1 MKLTH
6 WCVVLAFTTVTLS
19 VSVAAQSDNEVF
31 AATNGTMHSNAAMFS
46 IGPCQD
52 PQIAVAERSNN
63 AHAYR
68 DTTGKIK
75 QAADYLATKYR
86 DPFVNRASVCKHAPG
101 FIYLIPNRMD
111 AEFKKVLGTF
121 DRQSAPTKTQTT
133 RPPATT
139 QSAELSASG
148 CPYPPD
154 IAPSRMSPMIPLPAR
169 VNSAEAVF
177 KQRVR
182 LCQQGQDSLVRGGCA
197 SVCYGGLGAAQP
209 SGKSISRTP
218 LQTQSRPPGFVTT
231 FDKAIDACFAKFMPD
246 YRSPDWQDF
255 PPEALEPQP
264 DDPIRQSFFIARV
277 GAESALKTDEAQNGT
292 WDDRELI
299 LDHLIGWLT
308 HCLADQHVLPKSDPR
323 ATYRSYSASQL
334 KSVMTPER
342 MEEHNSWFATG
353 YHSYPL
359 PPFWDRKR

>member
-31 AATNGTMHSNAAMFS
+31 AATNGTTHSKAAMFS

-52 PQIAVAERSNN
+52 PQIAVTERNNN

-86 DPFVNRASVCKHAPG
+86 DPFVNRASACKHASG
-101 FIYLIPNRMD
+101 FVYLIPNRMD
-111 AEFKKVLGTF
+111 AEFRKVLGTF
-121 DRQSAPTKTQTT
+121 GRQPAPTKTQTP

-197 SVCYGGLGAAQP
+197 SVCYGGLSAAQP

-218 LQTQSRPPGFVTT
+218 LQTQSRPPGAVTT
-231 FDKAIDACFAKFMPD
+231 FDKAIDACFAKFIPD

-334 KSVMTPER
+334 KSVTPER

>member
-6 WCVVLAFTTVTLS
+6 WGLVLAVTTVTLS
-19 VSVAAQSDNEVF
+19 VSVAARSDTEVF
-31 AATNGTMHSNAAMFS
+31 AASNQTTHSNTDTFS

-52 PQIAVAERSNN
+52 PQIAIAERNN
-63 AHAYR
+63 DAHAYR

-86 DPFVNRASVCKHAPG
+86 EPFVNRASVCKHAPG
-101 FIYLIPNRMD
+101 FVYLIPNKMNG
-111 AEFKKVLGTF
+111 EFRKVLRTF
-121 DRQSAPTKTQTT
+121 ARQPAPPKTQTT
-133 RPPATT
+133 RPPSVT

-154 IAPSRMSPMIPLPAR
+154 IAPSRMSPMIPLSAR

-197 SVCYGGLGAAQP
+197 SVCYGSQTTTQP
-209 SGKSISRTP
+209 GDKSISRTP
-218 LQTQSRPPGFVTT
+218 LQTQSGPPGAVTT
-231 FDKAIDACFAKFMPD
+231 FDKAIDACFTKFMPD

-264 DDPIRQSFFIARV
+264 DDPIRQSFFIAHV

-292 WDDRELI
+292 WDDRELM
-299 LDHLIGWLT
+299 LDYLIGWLT

-334 KSVMTPER
+334 KAATPER